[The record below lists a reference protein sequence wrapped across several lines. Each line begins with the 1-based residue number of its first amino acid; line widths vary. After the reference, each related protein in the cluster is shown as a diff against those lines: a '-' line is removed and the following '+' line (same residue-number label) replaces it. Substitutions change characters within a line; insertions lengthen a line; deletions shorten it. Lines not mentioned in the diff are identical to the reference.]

1 MEILL
6 DTHTLIWFLKGD
18 ENLSVKARKAIEDT
32 ANFKYI
38 SIATFWELAI
48 KTTLGKFNFT
58 GGFKKFVEL
67 TENYGFVILPI
78 TIEHTFI
85 VSSLEFVHRD
95 PFDRILVAQGKAENL
110 TMITRDENIKK
121 YNVATLW

>member
-18 ENLSVKARKAIEDT
+18 NNLSIKARKAIEDT
-32 ANFKYI
+32 TNIKYI

-48 KTTLGKFNFT
+48 KTSLGKFNFT

-67 TENYGFVILPI
+67 TENSGFVILPV

-85 VSSLEFVHRD
+85 VSSLEYTHRD
-95 PFDRILVAQGKAENL
+95 PFDRILVAQVKAENL
-110 TMITRDENIKK
+110 TIITRDESIKK
-121 YNVATLW
+121 YNVSTIW